1 MGNEKILLLNY
12 EQMDTF
18 CHRML
23 TAGGKNN
30 SGLSPKTVS
39 DILSLIRCILQYAS
53 EKGNPA
59 GYNGKS
65 LSIRQEPKDLR
76 ILSLTEQKKLYTFLY
91 SSEDCRDVGRYV
103 LL

>member
-76 ILSLTEQKKLYTFLY
+76 ILSLTEQKNSILFYILPKTA
-91 SSEDCRDVGRYV
+91 EM
-103 LL
+103 